1 MPHVSSWSR
10 SSTTAR
16 TFIEDMRNMLLAES
30 RTGIR
35 HSGDAVEGVRPRP
48 DPPAGRS
55 SGAPGDG
62 RLRRFGGVPKDTG
75 PGRPTGAG
83 ERRRSNCSAPGRR
96 LGTGH
101 GPARASRRVARGAG
115 IAGTLPLARGCG
127 RPKARPRGARRI
139 ESGYKIVYKP
149 RSLAVENHFGEFM
162 GWLDE
167 RGSLRE
173 SLRMP
178 RVLDRG
184 SHGWAEFVFKQD
196 CGPMRLLIPGAHIIA
211 PFLAAAVGRV
221 SMFTSGT

>member
-1 MPHVSSWSR
+1 MTV
-10 SSTTAR
+10 AY
-16 TFIEDMRNMLLAES
+16 
-30 RTGIR
+30 
-35 HSGDAVEGVRPRP
+35 
-48 DPPAGRS
+48 
-55 SGAPGDG
+55 DG
-62 RLRRFGGVPKDTG
+62 
-75 PGRPTGAG
+75 
-83 ERRRSNCSAPGRR
+83 SA
-96 LGTGH
+96 
-101 GPARASRRVARGAG
+101 ASRR
-115 IAGTLPLARGCG
+115 TLALAAQLARGKG
-127 RPKARPRGARRI
+127 DGLTVLLLADDSEQATVLHAQAEGWLEEQGSRVRFRSLVDADVPRLAHAARRI

-149 RSLAVENHFGEFM
+149 RSLAVENHFGESM